1 MTAGRRLIE
10 SALRAPMRI
19 RGWAPRASGWFT
31 RVVAPGALGVVAVGV
46 ASKHARPGTA
56 TATIYV
62 HLRDEQLE
70 ADVAH
75 LTGRTDEGYRTT
87 TATTSVG
94 YLMPAASWY
103 EWLIEPDSA
112 DDVADRMAEAVQTY
126 AEPHLRTLAADP
138 QALLAAIASSPSS
151 STLSGLARSAL
162 LLRRVGQAQE
172 ATELLVRRV
181 SGLADRTDV
190 AATEERRV
198 GDTLA
203 ERFAR

>member
-126 AEPHLRTLAADP
+126 ADP

-198 GDTLA
+198 VATLA
-203 ERFAR
+203 ELFAR